1 MVLNS
6 KSKATSKAIFN
17 GQRLEGPGSNKSAAS
32 LIIGALVLLLSA
44 GGTAFGRLVIQPL
57 QLQMSERPNK
67 MFSVPITLKNMS
79 NTSTED
85 VELRI
90 VDITQDPNGLW
101 DNIELYESNPN
112 RERSAASWLTLAADK
127 ISLEPNQEKV
137 VMLKGRVA
145 VGTRGHYSA
154 GILAI
159 TQPRAGIVA
168 GRTANMVFKYL
179 VPIVIE
185 AKGFMTR
192 DEVKVIDAGLQFVSQ
207 TMRRDPATLVTMT
220 VQNKGITY
228 VSLNAKAFVYAKQ
241 GDHWRKMT
249 ETNFDGRSI
258 LPGETF
264 THQQDV
270 GRPLA
275 TGTYKVQIFL
285 YVNGRRTDF
294 HEAVLQ
300 FQGDSRIDIIDQK
313 DTAPLVMDPS
323 VVDIQAIPG
332 AMRMGR
338 IAVSNFSEEDIT
350 IDAEVGLPDVLA
362 SRTLPL
368 PDGRTL
374 IGERLGCNSWLRV
387 EPSRF
392 TIRGYQRKN
401 VRIVADMPEAAGNYP
416 HYYAT
421 INLRA
426 SYQDGQSGGTKQG
439 YAFVTTRGAEERP
452 LVEGREFPVR
462 DLGSGRYLAVSRFV
476 NMGDTHVRP
485 IRCSGLLLVDSNNA
499 FRRRFRMAPMEG
511 LTGYML
517 PMMSRQFTG
526 ALDVSDLDPGDYRL
540 VAVLESDKGQPVS
553 NQQGI
558 RIKEE
563 NGIKTVEVLGVDAIG
578 GAVEVSL

>member
-6 KSKATSKAIFN
+6 KSKAISKAISG
-17 GQRLEGPGSNKSAAS
+17 GQRLEGPGPHTNAAS
-32 LIIGALVLLLSA
+32 LIIGALVLLLFAS
-44 GGTAFGRLVIQPL
+44 GTTFGRLVIQPL

-67 MFSVPITLKNMS
+67 NFSAPITLKNMS
-79 NTSTED
+79 NTSPED
-85 VELRI
+85 VELRL
-90 VDITQDPNGLW
+90 VDVTQDPNGLW

-112 RERSAASWLTLAADK
+112 RERSAASWLTLATDRV
-127 ISLEPNQEKV
+127 SLEPNQEKI
-137 VMLKGRVA
+137 VMLKGRVG

-154 GILAI
+154 GILVI

-179 VPIVIE
+179 IPIVIE
-185 AKGFMTR
+185 AKGFSTR
-192 DEVKVIDAGLQFVSQ
+192 DEVKVVDAGLEFLSQ
-207 TMRRDPATLVTMT
+207 TTRRDPATQVTMT
-220 VQNKGITY
+220 VQNEGVTY
-228 VSLNAKAFVYAKQ
+228 ASLNAKAFVYAKQ
-241 GDHWRKMT
+241 GDHWRKMV
-249 ETNFDGRSI
+249 ETNFTGRSI
-258 LPGETF
+258 LPGVTF
-264 THQQDV
+264 THHQDV

-285 YVNGRRTDF
+285 YVNGHRTDY
-294 HEAVLQ
+294 HEAQVQ
-300 FQGDSRIDIIDQK
+300 FQGDSRIDITDQK
-313 DTAPLVMDPS
+313 DTAPLVLDPS
-323 VVDIQAIPG
+323 VVEIQAIPG
-332 AMRMGR
+332 AMRQG
-338 IAVSNFSEEDIT
+338 ILTVSNFSEEDIT
-350 IDAEVGLPDVLA
+350 IDAEVGLPGVLA
-362 SRTLPL
+362 SRTIPL

-374 IGERLGCNSWLRV
+374 IGEHLGCTSWLRV

-401 VRIVADMPEAAGNYP
+401 VRVIADMPEAAGDYP
-416 HYYAT
+416 HYYGT

-426 SYQDGQSGGTKQG
+426 SYPDGQSGGSKQG
-439 YAFVTTRGAEERP
+439 YAFVTTRGAEER
-452 LVEGREFPVR
+452 VVVQDKEFTVR
-462 DLGSGRYLAVSRFV
+462 NLGPGRYLAVSRFV

-485 IRCSGLLLVDSNNA
+485 IRCSGLLLLDSNNA
-499 FRRRFRMAPMEG
+499 FRRSFRMAPMEG

-540 VAVLESDKGQPVS
+540 VAVLESDKGQPVN

-578 GAVEVSL
+578 GAVDVSL